1 MDYFHMAA
9 KVEEAEEKKKQKS
22 PRKFRLPEADS
33 EPEKKE
39 EPAEPQKEEPAEP
52 EKEEHAAE

>member
-33 EPEKKE
+33 T
-39 EPAEPQKEEPAEP
+39 PAEPQKEEPQKEEPSEP
-52 EKEEHAAE
+52 EKEEPAE